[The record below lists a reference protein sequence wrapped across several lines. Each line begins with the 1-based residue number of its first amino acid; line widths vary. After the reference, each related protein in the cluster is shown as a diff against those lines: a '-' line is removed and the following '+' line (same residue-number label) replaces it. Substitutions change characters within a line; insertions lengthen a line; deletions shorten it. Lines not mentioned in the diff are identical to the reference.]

1 MDTKDRI
8 KSARILKGYTQE
20 ELGQFVGVQKAAIQ
34 KYENGSVEN
43 LKRSMIQK
51 LSDALDVSP
60 SYLMGWDD
68 DPSPKSDTAEL
79 YDIALDLSETEKKR
93 IADFMEVAGDLTDEQ
108 FDKVMS
114 FARFVML
121 DKEVKGETK

>member
-20 ELGQFVGVQKAAIQ
+20 ELGQLVGVQKAAIQ

-43 LKRSMIQK
+43 LKRSMIKK

-68 DPSPKSDTAEL
+68 DPSPKSATAEL
-79 YDIALDLSETEKKR
+79 SDILADLPKSELKR
-93 IADFMEVAGDLTDEQ
+93 ISDFMEVAGDLTDEQ
-108 FDKVMS
+108 FEKVMA
-114 FARFVML
+114 FVRFIKT
-121 DKEVKGETK
+121 DVKKNGGTK